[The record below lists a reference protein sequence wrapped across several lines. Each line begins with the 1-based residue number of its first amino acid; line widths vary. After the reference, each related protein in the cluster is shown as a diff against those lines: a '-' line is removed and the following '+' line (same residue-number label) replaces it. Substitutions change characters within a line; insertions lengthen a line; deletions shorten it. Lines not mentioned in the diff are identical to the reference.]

1 MSELWRRWCCLHGSV
16 GCRAHRGR
24 SLNYIKQARVVPS
37 SAVFFSFFI
46 SLFLSFVLSL
56 LICIHVLALS
66 CTFTHG
72 TPCRRS
78 LFLSETVSWLF
89 WAHFRMDS
97 AYMSNSSPT
106 TFRPEEGKLFVFFS
120 FVQFI
125 FHAFLIDPC
134 YLPPSVD
141 PVVLVLELYMVQLC
155 VCLFV
160 FNILHSFWYNCWPCV
175 VLIRLMWRL
184 GCVF

>member
-1 MSELWRRWCCLHGSV
+1 MSKIRITAKKDDIKRRTCHCLTLSVRIQPRVDLSTHQQRKAAAHLSPQRAETATRASTCVCVCVLSEMSELWRRWCCLHGSV

-106 TFRPEEGKLFVFFS
+106 TFRPEEGKLFVFF
-120 FVQFI
+120 
-125 FHAFLIDPC
+125 
-134 YLPPSVD
+134 
-141 PVVLVLELYMVQLC
+141 
-155 VCLFV
+155 
-160 FNILHSFWYNCWPCV
+160 
-175 VLIRLMWRL
+175 
-184 GCVF
+184 